1 MLWGRTGVGLLWEQ
15 GWVWGET
22 TTLSDHWSSATFL
35 GMVGGQC
42 VWELGRARL
51 NEAEGELNL
60 QSRVHPGQ
68 GQACWLCEVGN
79 PQMYNFQGSLNHVG
93 WFLLEFPL

>member
-1 MLWGRTGVGLLWEQ
+1 MLWGHTGVGLLWEQ

-22 TTLSDHWSSATFL
+22 TALSDYWSSATFL

-51 NEAEGELNL
+51 SEAEGEL
-60 QSRVHPGQ
+60 RPGSIQ
-68 GQACWLCEVGN
+68 DKARLA
-79 PQMYNFQGSLNHVG
+79 GSARWGTHRCTI
-93 WFLLEFPL
+93 FKAP